1 MQLWAQG
8 RAAEPSVL
16 TEEGGFP
23 YVSSGS
29 LKLSGQTVPPRPLT
43 VEEIKKYVGYFATAA
58 LNAVKAGFDGV
69 ELHGANGLSLSMDIY
84 HGSNDYQATSSI
96 SSSRVSLIIGRTNT
110 EAPLKTGLDSP
121 LRLLTPLRRPS
132 VRRGP
137 QFGSVPGANTKAG
150 LTSLPYVKSSSL
162 IFIQI
167 CANRIPRRPSVT

>member
-1 MQLWAQG
+1 MQLWVPG
-8 RAAEPSVL
+8 RVADPNVL
-16 TEEGGFP
+16 TEEGDFP

-29 LKLSGQTVPPRPLT
+29 LKLSGQTASPRPLT
-43 VEEIKKYVGYFATAA
+43 VEEIKKYVGYHATAA

-96 SSSRVSLIIGRTNT
+96 SSSRVSPIIGRTNT
-110 EAPLKTGLDSP
+110 EAPLKTGLDSL
-121 LRLLTPLRRPS
+121 LRSLTLLQRPS
-132 VRRGP
+132 VQRGLR
-137 QFGSVPGANTKAG
+137 FDSVPGANTKAG

-162 IFIQI
+162 ILIQI